1 MRKLNLLG
9 VTIYVLDAEDSLVD
23 CPVDSYAVFNDDGWM
38 AVHRQAE
45 QAIPLHTDPLPSLN
59 AALNEVLSVALFF
72 A

>member
-1 MRKLNLLG
+1 MRKVDMLG

-45 QAIPLHTDPLPSLN
+45 QAIPLHIDPLPSLK
-59 AALNEVLSVALFF
+59 AALKEVLCVTLFF

>member
-1 MRKLNLLG
+1 MRKVDMLG

-45 QAIPLHTDPLPSLN
+45 QAIPLHTDPLPN
-59 AALNEVLSVALFF
+59 IKAALNEVLSAALFF